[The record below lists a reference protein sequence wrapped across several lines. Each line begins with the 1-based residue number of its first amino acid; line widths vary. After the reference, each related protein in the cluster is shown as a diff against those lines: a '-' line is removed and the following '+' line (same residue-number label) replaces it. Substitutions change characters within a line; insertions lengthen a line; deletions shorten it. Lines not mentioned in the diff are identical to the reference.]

1 MMQPLGAVAG
11 GLVAFA
17 ALVLTGACSVTA
29 QARPEAEDEKAAKAG
44 DSGGDCATQNDSP
57 AAACSAEAACK
68 VESEVPKRAGAR
80 LRSVRP
86 MGKLTRDEVRSD

>member
-17 ALVLTGACSVTA
+17 ALSLTGACSVT
-29 QARPEAEDEKAAKAG
+29 QARPEAEDENTAIAG

-57 AAACSAEAACK
+57 AAACSAEAASK

>member
-57 AAACSAEAACK
+57 AACSAEAACK